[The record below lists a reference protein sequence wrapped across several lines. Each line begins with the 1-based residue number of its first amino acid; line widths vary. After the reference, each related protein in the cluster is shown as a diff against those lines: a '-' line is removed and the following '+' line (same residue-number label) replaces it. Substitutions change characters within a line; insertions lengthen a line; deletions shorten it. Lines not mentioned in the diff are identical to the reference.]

1 MSQTPPQGVTNFG
14 TRLKSQAAVIDQPP
28 KVNPSPLFSTIST
41 TANGDIG
48 QTQPI
53 TNGGQQIVAQ
63 PRRGILNAKSN
74 KDLLP
79 SIGQS
84 KLPEKHVT
92 FSSDA
97 ETFRIPKGQP
107 SSISPISLLKYNLH
121 LGSVYFRL
129 AKIKP

>member
-1 MSQTPPQGVTNFG
+1 MLPSVGKTPCHKHHPKALQILGHDLN
-14 TRLKSQAAVIDQPP
+14 LKRPSSI
-28 KVNPSPLFSTIST
+28 NHRMLTPSPLFSTIST

-107 SSISPISLLKYNLH
+107 SSNLTN
-121 LGSVYFRL
+121 LYSSSTTF
-129 AKIKP
+129 I